1 MRTKKR
7 VLIDS
12 WISAL
17 VCLIMIV
24 GVTYAWFNTGTSV
37 EADMVS
43 VGEMAVELVDADGTS
58 MESKTL
64 QWMTQN
70 INYWE
75 PGCTYYTEPFTVMNS
90 GDLYFKYKLSIEG
103 FTGDMELLDVLEFHI
118 YKYDTTKNKVLTDKA
133 YEGVEVQHKTLDAG
147 ATYVLGGTMDKNANN
162 SYQGKKLRN
171 ATVVINATQI
181 NSGNAY
187 ADVTLDNTGEVDFSK
202 ATQVATFSELKT
214 AVASATAET
223 PAIIV
228 LTQDIDATS
237 KITVNNPVQIY
248 SFTDNTITM
257 GVNDILLN
265 VSEGASLYMEGVTLT
280 SSLSTTTAFIRTRG
294 EFEMRDCAI
303 TDVVVKNSSGTKY
316 SLIEARKE
324 ANITLINTT
333 FSGNDCL
340 YMIRDYDAKDQ
351 EAEHRAGTASTK
363 IQYCTFTDNT
373 TSWMFWIRSNYSI
386 LGGNISGNTTGNAIF
401 RLNNLK
407 AAKLTLQYTTL
418 RNNTTTGNQAA
429 IAWVQSY
436 ATMNINEGTVIE
448 GNTGSRS
455 YGNIK
460 AGSKAYLNINGGTIK
475 AITINGK
482 FADGKEADNF
492 TGIVN
497 DNANINISANA
508 AIEGIHD
515 KLNGYSSGSAWS
527 ATAE

>member
-1 MRTKKR
+1 MKTKKR
-7 VLIDS
+7 ILIDS

-37 EADMVS
+37 EADMVQ
-43 VGEMAVELVDADGTS
+43 VGEMAVELVDSEGTS

-118 YKYDTTKNKVLTDKA
+118 YKYDTTNNKVLTDKA
-133 YEGVEVQHKTLDAG
+133 YEGVEVQHKNLDAG
-147 ATYVLGGTMDKNANN
+147 ATYVLGGTMSKNADN

-181 NSGNAY
+181 DSDNAY
-187 ADVTLDNTGEVDFSK
+187 ADVTLDNTGEIDFSK

-228 LTQDIDATS
+228 LTQNIDATS

-248 SFTDNTITM
+248 SFTNSTITL
-257 GVNDILLN
+257 GVNDILFN

-280 SSLSTTTAFIRTRG
+280 SSLSTSTAFIRTRG
-294 EFEMRDCAI
+294 DFEMRDCAV
-303 TDVVVKNSSGTKY
+303 TDVVVKKGTTKY

-324 ANITLINTT
+324 ANITLTNTT

-351 EAEHRAGTASTK
+351 DAEHRAGTASTK

-386 LGGNISGNTTGNAIF
+386 LGGNISGNTNGNAVF
-401 RLNNLK
+401 RLNNVK
-407 AAKLTLQYTTL
+407 TAKLTLQYATL
-418 RNNTTTGNQAA
+418 RNNTTTGNQSA

-448 GNTGSRS
+448 GNTASRS

-460 AGSKAYLNINGGTIK
+460 AGSKSILNINGGTIK
-475 AITINGK
+475 AITINDK
-482 FADGKEADNF
+482 FTNETDNF

-497 DNANINISANA
+497 DKATVTISAS
-508 AIEGIHD
+508 AIVEGIHD
-515 KLNGYSSGSAWS
+515 RVDGYTIGSTWPAN
-527 ATAE
+527 